1 MGKRR
6 RLALYLATGGGGPP
20 DTTVPTLTGT
30 VAVGTVTS
38 TSIQVSH
45 PAGSDNVAVTAYEYS
60 TDGTNWTN
68 SGSSATTYTFTGL
81 TPSTSY
87 TLRVRARDA
96 AGNVSTPAISVTQS
110 TSAPSGDATPPTL
123 TGSIVIGTVTDVS
136 IQMSWPAGADNVAVT
151 SYEVSSNSGGSWADT
166 GSAATS
172 YNFTGLTPSTSY
184 GLRVRAKDAA
194 GNVSTP
200 ALAATQST
208 NASTAGTI
216 TLGPFASS
224 GTPWPVGTVVHYEWQ
239 QGGRIGSAPTS
250 ITRGNIT
257 IVTAGMVPLTGL
269 PSGAGLAIVAKR
281 NTAATDDGIG
291 YQAGTVA

>member
-1 MGKRR
+1 MIVRR
-6 RLALYLATGGGGPP
+6 RLALYAPSGGGGPP
-20 DTTVPTLTGT
+20 DTTPPTLTGT
-30 VAVGTVTS
+30 VTVGTVTS

-45 PAGSDNVAVTAYEYS
+45 PAGADNVAVTSYEYS
-60 TDGTNWTN
+60 TDGTSWSD
-68 SGSSATTYTFTGL
+68 SGSTATTYTFTGL

-110 TSAPSGDATPPTL
+110 TSAGSDTTPPTL
-123 TGSIVIGTVTDVS
+123 TGSITIGTVTDVS

-151 SYEVSSNSGGSWADT
+151 SYEVSSNGGGSWTDT
-166 GSAATS
+166 GSTS
-172 YNFTGLTPSTSY
+172 TTYTFTGLTPSTSY

-200 ALAATQST
+200 ALSATQST
-208 NASTAGTI
+208 NASSAGTI

-224 GTPWPVGTVVHYEWQ
+224 GTLWPAGTVVHYEWQ

-250 ITRGNIT
+250 ATRGSVT
-257 IVTAGMVPLTGL
+257 IVTAGLVPLTGL
-269 PSGAGLAIVAKR
+269 PSGAGFALLAKR
-281 NTAATDDGIG
+281 NTAATDDEVG